1 MASDRTIRIA
11 LWASVVLNLLGL
23 VVFVPAA
30 IGLPAPMLP
39 LPAPRFYAAQVSL
52 MIGTFGGAYL
62 WMAMQPRIHRPL
74 VVMGGVGKLGFF
86 AIAVIYRLAGDLP
99 SAAVSQA
106 LPDLFLAMIF
116 LTWARAASV
125 GERAA
130 AAI

>member
-1 MASDRTIRIA
+1 MKHERVIRIA

-30 IGLPAPMLP
+30 IGWAAPMVP
-39 LPAPRFYAAQVSL
+39 IPAPRFYAAQVSL

-62 WMAMQPRIHRPL
+62 WLAMQPRIHRPL

-99 SAAVSQA
+99 QAAVTQA
-106 LPDLFLAMIF
+106 MPDLFLAMIF
-116 LTWARAASV
+116 LSWARATRV
-125 GERAA
+125 RERTA